1 MTIDINLIREAVT
14 VLSFLAFV
22 GIVLF
27 AVDPRNRARFD
38 EAARL
43 PVDEDF
49 PLANPLPGEREQ
61 TLVAVSR
68 NWSTQG

>member
-43 PVDEDF
+43 P
-49 PLANPLPGEREQ
+49 LAEGEGE
-61 TLVAVSR
+61 
-68 NWSTQG
+68 